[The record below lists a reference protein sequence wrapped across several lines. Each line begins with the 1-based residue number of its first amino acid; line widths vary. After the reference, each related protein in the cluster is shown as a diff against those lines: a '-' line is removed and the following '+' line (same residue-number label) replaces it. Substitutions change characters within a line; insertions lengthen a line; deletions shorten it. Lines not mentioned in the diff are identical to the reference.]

1 MDQIRQNKEISR
13 RGCKALSKDDFSDQ
27 SAKRAKIDTM
37 FSENL
42 IAPAQD
48 AVATNDDSLQPSADL
63 RSAKKVDDLCCNSL
77 DPKDPKRVDVSLDK
91 FAFRFYRNRFPE
103 VNEVVVV
110 KVIKLEDVGAYV
122 KLLEYNNI
130 NALILRS
137 EFSKKRIRSVKRLIK
152 EGDMEV
158 VSVLRVDSEKGYI
171 DLSKSRVNKED
182 IARAEDKY
190 KKSKTV
196 HSVLA
201 HVADLTKES
210 YKMSLEEL
218 YERVGWP
225 LYDQFGHAYDAF
237 RMMLRA
243 DDFLQPSGDL
253 RSPKK
258 VFDGIAPE
266 VRDLL
271 MLHIRRRFTPP
282 AVKVR
287 ADIDVRCFTEEGV
300 DAIIAA
306 LSAGEAL
313 STPELSLNIRL
324 ISPPTFVLSLE
335 TLEKEAGLELVCRA
349 VEVIKAAITAHGGKL
364 DVKLAPKVV
373 TSTDESQ
380 LNKAMEEAAKENEE
394 IDGDEAEDVDSLL
407 PSAPF

>member
-1 MDQIRQNKEISR
+1 MSASAGDASAAAAAAAA
-13 RGCKALSKDDFSDQ
+13 GDD
-27 SAKRAKIDTM
+27 AA
-37 FSENL
+37 
-42 IAPAQD
+42 
-48 AVATNDDSLQPSADL
+48 
-63 RSAKKVDDLCCNSL
+63 
-77 DPKDPKRVDVSLDK
+77 DK

-122 KLLEYNNI
+122 KLLEYNNT

-152 EGDMEV
+152 EGGIEV

-182 IARAEDKY
+182 VARAEDKY
-190 KKSKTV
+190 VKSKTV

-201 HVADLTKES
+201 HVAELTKGS

-225 LYDQFGHAYDAF
+225 LYVQFGHAYDAF
-237 RMMLRA
+237 KMMLRSEA
-243 DDFLQPSGDL
+243 DSPVL
-253 RSPKK
+253 R
-258 VFDGIAPE
+258 VLEGVAPE

-271 MLHIRRRFTPP
+271 MLHIRRRLTPP
-282 AVKVR
+282 PVKIR
-287 ADIDVRCFTEEGV
+287 SDIDVRCYTEEGV
-300 DAIIAA
+300 DAIVAA

-313 STPELSLNIRL
+313 STPELPLNIRL
-324 ISPPTFVLSLE
+324 IAPPTFVLSLE
-335 TLEKEAGLELVCRA
+335 TLEKEAGLELVRRA
-349 VEVIKAAITAHGGKL
+349 VDAIEAAITARGGKM

-373 TSTDESQ
+373 TATDESQ
-380 LNKAMEEAAKENEE
+380 LNKAMEEAARENEE
-394 IDGDEAEDVDSLL
+394 VDGDEAEEVY
-407 PSAPF
+407 A

>member
-1 MDQIRQNKEISR
+1 
-13 RGCKALSKDDFSDQ
+13 
-27 SAKRAKIDTM
+27 M
-37 FSENL
+37 FSEKL
-42 IAPAQD
+42 TTRLADLRSAASSRESSAPVQD
-48 AVATNDDSLQPSADL
+48 AVATN
-63 RSAKKVDDLCCNSL
+63 
-77 DPKDPKRVDVSLDK
+77 DVSLDK

-122 KLLEYNNI
+122 KLLEYNNT

-237 RMMLRA
+237 MMMLRA
-243 DDFLQPSGDL
+243 EPDNPVM
-253 RSPKK
+253 R
-258 VFDGIAPE
+258 VFDGIVPE

-394 IDGDEAEDVDSLL
+394 IDGDEAEDVY
-407 PSAPF
+407 A

>member
-1 MDQIRQNKEISR
+1 
-13 RGCKALSKDDFSDQ
+13 
-27 SAKRAKIDTM
+27 M
-37 FSENL
+37 FAEKS
-42 IAPAQD
+42 IVPAQD
-48 AVATNDDSLQPSADL
+48 AVATNDDA
-63 RSAKKVDDLCCNSL
+63 
-77 DPKDPKRVDVSLDK
+77 SLDK

-122 KLLEYNNI
+122 KLLEYNNT

-182 IARAEDKY
+182 IASAEEKY

-201 HVADLTKES
+201 HVADLTKGS
-210 YKMSLEEL
+210 YKMSLEEM

-237 RMMLRA
+237 AMMLRA
-243 DDFLQPSGDL
+243 EPDNPVMGVLN
-253 RSPKK
+253 
-258 VFDGIAPE
+258 GIAPE

-313 STPELSLNIRL
+313 STPELPLNIRL

-349 VEVIKAAITAHGGKL
+349 VEVIKAAITAHGGRL

-373 TSTDESQ
+373 TATDESQ

-394 IDGDEAEDVDSLL
+394 IDGDEAEEVY
-407 PSAPF
+407 A